1 MELAIKCAACIKL
14 GADVAIN
21 YKTQDFVE
29 EVKKVTNGKGVDVS
43 RGDSED
49 FSSIN
54 IVDFDERE
62 QVVEYIDGQVYAMAG
77 TTDTHNIIGLN
88 FTFITPAMTE
98 TETVYWLAFEP
109 LRSREPKQKRM
120 LV

>member
-1 MELAIKCAACIKL
+1 MGFFKELFK
-14 GADVAIN
+14 DNNDIN
-21 YKTQDFVE
+21 EKSVVGFLSFAMMVIALFVDLITGWMGE
-29 EVKKVTNGKGVDVS
+29 ELL
-43 RGDSED
+43 
-49 FSSIN
+49 IN
-54 IVDFDERE
+54 
-62 QVVEYIDGQVYAMAG
+62 EYIDGQVYAMAG

>member
-1 MELAIKCAACIKL
+1 MIALSNYNNLTPEEYLQFEEKSPIKH
-14 GADVAIN
+14 
-21 YKTQDFVE
+21 
-29 EVKKVTNGKGVDVS
+29 
-43 RGDSED
+43 
-49 FSSIN
+49 
-54 IVDFDERE
+54 
-62 QVVEYIDGQVYAMAG
+62 EYIDGQVYAMAG